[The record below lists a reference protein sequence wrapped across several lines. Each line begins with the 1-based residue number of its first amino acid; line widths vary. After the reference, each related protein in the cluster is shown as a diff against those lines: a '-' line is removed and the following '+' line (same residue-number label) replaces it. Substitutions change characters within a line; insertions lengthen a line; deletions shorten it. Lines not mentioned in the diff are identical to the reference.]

1 MLKLID
7 NENKEIKFEDKEKNI
22 PIVNFLL
29 DFLARVNFFFE
40 KKQKTREQD
49 IEGTLVEL
57 DFQLTVKKRQINTRV
72 R

>member
-1 MLKLID
+1 MLKLTD

-40 KKQKTREQD
+40 KKQKAREQH

-57 DFQLTVKKRQINTRV
+57 DFQVTVKKRQINTRV